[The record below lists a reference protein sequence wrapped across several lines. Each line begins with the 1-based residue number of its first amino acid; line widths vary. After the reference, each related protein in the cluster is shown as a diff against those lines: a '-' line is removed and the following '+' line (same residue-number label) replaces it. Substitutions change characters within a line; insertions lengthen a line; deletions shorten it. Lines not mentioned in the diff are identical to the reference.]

1 MTACEVAWS
10 RLPQAGMQV
19 HRGLLYDQMNL
30 QAVARHAIA
39 SQPRFSH
46 LTPEVMV
53 RRIWSEWEARGGPP
67 AGRIALLT
75 MPGISMAG
83 SMRLDSSPT

>member
-19 HRGLLYDQMNL
+19 HRGLLYDQMNQ

-39 SQPRFSH
+39 SQPATLQDILGAS
-46 LTPEVMV
+46 V
-53 RRIWSEWEARGGPP
+53 
-67 AGRIALLT
+67 LLT
-75 MPGISMAG
+75 HS
-83 SMRLDSSPT
+83 L